1 MGIRDR
7 PIAPRCPG
15 QNAYAERVIGSVRR
29 ECRDHLIIF
38 NEAHLRRVLVAYRDY
53 YNRIRT
59 HLSLA
64 KDTPHG
70 RPVQRVGEVPRIPHL
85 GGLHRSFVRI

>member
-1 MGIRDR
+1 MGIGER
-7 PIAPRCPG
+7 PIAPRCPR
-15 QNAYAERVIGSVRR
+15 QNAYAERVIGSIRR

-53 YNRIRT
+53 YNRVRT

-70 RPVQRVGEVPRIPHL
+70 RLVQRVGEVTRIPYL
-85 GGLHRSFVRI
+85 GGLHHSVVRI